1 MDVERAIETRRA
13 RRALVG
19 SSIDSNSI
27 EVLIKALRLSASCF
41 NNQPWRVLLV
51 DEEKSL
57 EKVRGALSRG
67 SLWATRAP
75 LIMVITANPEDDCR
89 LADRRD
95 YFLFDCGLAVGQM
108 LLAATEMGIIAHPI
122 VGYKSEIIREAI
134 SIPDEYV
141 IIALVICGY
150 PGDDTSLL
158 SEKQLISEKVRPE
171 RKPIGDIFFHREW
184 GRSLVP

>member
-1 MDVERAIETRRA
+1 MDVDGAIETRRA
-13 RRALVG
+13 RRALDRG
-19 SSIDSNSI
+19 SIDSSSI

-41 NNQPWRVLLV
+41 NNQPWRVLIV
-51 DEEKSL
+51 DEGESL

-67 SLWATRAP
+67 NVWATKAP
-75 LIMVITANPEDDCR
+75 LIMVIAANSEDDCR
-89 LADRRD
+89 LSDRRD

-122 VGYKSEIIREAI
+122 AGYKAEIVREAL

-141 IIALVICGY
+141 IIALVICGH

-158 SEKQLISEKVRPE
+158 SEKQLISEEVRPE
-171 RKPIGDIFFHREW
+171 RKPVSEIFFRGKW
-184 GRSLVP
+184 GNPLRL